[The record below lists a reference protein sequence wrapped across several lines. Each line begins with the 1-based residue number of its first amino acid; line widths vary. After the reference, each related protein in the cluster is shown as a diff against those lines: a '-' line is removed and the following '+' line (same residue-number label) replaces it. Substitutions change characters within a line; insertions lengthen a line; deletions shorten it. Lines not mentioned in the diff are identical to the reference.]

1 MTKDWQS
8 YVQMNGTLAS
18 SISEPGEGIGL
29 SEESEAVAWAKAHG
43 MPELG
48 DVILDQEDMK
58 DLGLLQ

>member
-1 MTKDWQS
+1 
-8 YVQMNGTLAS
+8 MNGTLAS

-48 DVILDQEDMK
+48 DIILDQEDMK